1 MPEFKRSPKLEEFL
15 DGAAESLFGRDRK
28 ESFENNKCISCG
40 GPATEFRD
48 ELSKKEYQLSYFCQK
63 CQDEVFSGDDIE

>member
-1 MPEFKRSPKLEEFL
+1 VTTFRRSAELEEFL
-15 DGAAESLFGRDRK
+15 DGVAESFFGRDRK

-48 ELSKKEYQLSYFCQK
+48 ELSKKEFGISGLCQL
-63 CQDEVFSGDDIE
+63 CQDSVFGV